1 MSKNS
6 DLSKESEQQDQ
17 ATATIES
24 ISQNFTEQIN
34 LLKEKCMNTDI
45 ITILEDLQSNIS
57 SICKFMNK
65 INKSDKAMINNNQLE
80 TLIAKI
86 EVQLDTDLESLK
98 YYIAKQ
104 NTEQNITL

>member
-65 INKSDKAMINNNQLE
+65 INKSDKAMIDNN
-80 TLIAKI
+80 
-86 EVQLDTDLESLK
+86 
-98 YYIAKQ
+98 
-104 NTEQNITL
+104 